1 MTREQQRLIKD
12 LNKRI
17 KTDLKG
23 LCKKYNFKFAHGFIY
38 RFEGDFVYT
47 AIVDISPKFYEDL
60 YVSLFIKPWILNETY
75 WKVQKMNM
83 EEMHSQPKT
92 FHFRG
97 AFTIN
102 DIRYESYRIPYV
114 EDNFDT
120 SLENAL
126 QDIGKRIRNHQ
137 IILNSVNV
145 LLEEATYYKVS
156 NLSKAIIC
164 IYNEDYEN
172 ALTYLNEST
181 EIKNKDVYL
190 HVDSNGK
197 TAEEYAFEYC
207 REKLK

>member
-1 MTREQQRLIKD
+1 MKREQQKFIKD

-17 KTDLKG
+17 PNDLKD
-23 LCKKYNFKFAHGFIY
+23 LCKKYNFKFAYSHLY

-47 AIVDISPKFYEDL
+47 AIVDIRPEYYEDL

-75 WKVQKMNM
+75 WKVQKINM
-83 EEMHSQPKT
+83 EKMQSQPKT

-102 DIRYESYRIPYV
+102 DIKYESYRIPYDK
-114 EDNFDT
+114 DNFGI

-126 QDIGKRIRNHQ
+126 QDIEKRISNHQ

-145 LLEEATYYKVS
+145 LLEEPTDYKVS

-164 IYNEDYEN
+164 IYNEDYEK
-172 ALTYLNEST
+172 ALKYLNECT
-181 EIKNKDVYL
+181 EKKNKDVYV

-197 TAEEYAFEYC
+197 AAIEYAFEYC
-207 REKLK
+207 NGKLV